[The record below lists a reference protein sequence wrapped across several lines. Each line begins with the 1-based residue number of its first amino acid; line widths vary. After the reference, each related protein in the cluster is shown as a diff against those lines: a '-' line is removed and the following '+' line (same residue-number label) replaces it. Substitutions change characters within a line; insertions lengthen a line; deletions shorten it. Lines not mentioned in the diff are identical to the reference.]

1 MFQLTGF
8 QQLQF
13 LDHGQIVGK
22 VYYNGNFPFAKEKAR
37 PFVRNQKMV
46 IKSDGRVNYAL
57 LDQFVVSSL
66 TDFYQKIST
75 IKDAEERTKQIN
87 EYQKLYY
94 LWQKVMQARQSG
106 DINLNSYYDDV
117 VYQLYLRGYRN

>member
-1 MFQLTGF
+1 MLELTGF

-13 LDHGQIVGK
+13 LDKGQIIGK
-22 VYYNGNFPFAKEKAR
+22 IYYNANFPFAKEKAR
-37 PFVRNQKMV
+37 PFVRNKAMV

-57 LDQFVVSSL
+57 LDQFVISSL
-66 TDFYQKIST
+66 TDYYQKISS
-75 IKDAEERTKQIN
+75 IKNADERTTQIN

-94 LWQKVMQARQSG
+94 LWQKVMQAKQTN
-106 DINLNSYYDDV
+106 DVNLNSYYDDI